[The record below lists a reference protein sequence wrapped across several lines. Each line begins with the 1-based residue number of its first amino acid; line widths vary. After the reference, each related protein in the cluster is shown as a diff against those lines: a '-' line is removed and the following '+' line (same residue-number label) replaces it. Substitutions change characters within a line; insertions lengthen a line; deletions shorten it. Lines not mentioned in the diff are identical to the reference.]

1 MTSIHF
7 SQAASFQ
14 SDLALLA
21 ENYQPIVLTSG
32 DNRLAVLAEFQ
43 GRAMVSSMTGDQGD
57 SIGWFD
63 RELLKQDLSEIENLN
78 VGGVSRLWFGPEKGP
93 YALFFKPGTAQVAET
108 VHYQPAI
115 TTVAFDIVNQTPQ
128 QVTFEQD
135 IRLINHMETEF
146 NFHVSRTLHL
156 FDTAELAKSLA
167 VTIPEGIQAI
177 GFSASTTLTN
187 TANQALS
194 RQTGLVSIWELG
206 CFYPNATI
214 AIPLSQPLAEVTS
227 YFTPT
232 KASHTNIV
240 DDTVFYNADASYM
253 NKIGIAPEY
262 TKPIMGSYNAELNL
276 LTIVKFQFEPPADG
290 SYVNSVWQDD
300 VDPYGGDVTNIF
312 NYGLLENGRPG
323 PFYELETSS
332 HARELA
338 VGERLSHYHNTYHFS
353 GDQQQLSKLS
363 KALLGVSLQQ
373 LQQAFS
379 KSNQSQP

>member
-1 MTSIHF
+1 MTSVNL
-7 SQAASFQ
+7 SQAASFD

-21 ENYQPIVLTSG
+21 DNYQPIVLTSG

-43 GRAMVSSMTGDQGD
+43 GRAMVSSMSGDQGN

-93 YALFFKPGTAQVAET
+93 YALFFEPGTAQVAET
-108 VHYQPAI
+108 VHYQEAI

-135 IRLINHMETEF
+135 IQLVNHMETEF
-146 NFHVSRTLHL
+146 SFHVSRSVAL
-156 FDTAELAKSLA
+156 FDAAELAKSLA
-167 VTIPEGIQAI
+167 VTIPDGIRAI

-187 TANQALS
+187 AGNKPLS
-194 RQTGLVSIWELG
+194 RQTGLISIWELG
-206 CFYPNATI
+206 CFSPNATI
-214 AIPLSQPLAEVTS
+214 AIPLSQPLTEVTS

-232 KASHTNIV
+232 KASHTKIV
-240 DDTVFYNADASYM
+240 DETVFYKADASYM
-253 NKIGIAPEY
+253 NKIGVPPEQ
-262 TKPIMGSYNAELNL
+262 TKPIIGSYNPELNL
-276 LTIVKFQFEPPADG
+276 LTIVKFQFEPPEDG

-312 NYGLLENGRPG
+312 NYGLLANGQPG

-338 VGERLSHYHNTYHFS
+338 IGESLSHYHNTYHFS
-353 GDQQQLSKLS
+353 GDQQQLSILS
-363 KALLGVSLQQ
+363 EALLGVSLQQ
-373 LQQAFS
+373 LQQVFTAT
-379 KSNQSQP
+379 N